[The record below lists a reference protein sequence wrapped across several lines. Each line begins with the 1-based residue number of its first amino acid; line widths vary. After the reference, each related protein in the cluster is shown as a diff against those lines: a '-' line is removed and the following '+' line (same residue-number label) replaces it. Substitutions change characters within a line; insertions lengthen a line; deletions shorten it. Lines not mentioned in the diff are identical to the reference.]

1 MRAIKTRVFI
11 MVDVLLMIIILMDIS
26 VNVRR
31 IIKA

>member
-1 MRAIKTRVFI
+1 MRVIKTRVFI